1 MKQLVNPNLHDLSPY
16 KPGKPIEEIQRT
28 YNLDKVVKLASNE
41 NPFPIPGHVANAIR
55 DELGSLHFYPD
66 SDSYYL
72 KEKIASYLNVR
83 SENLILSPGSSE
95 VIKMIV
101 RAFLKPGETVL
112 TSDKTFLMYRIASIE
127 ACGKESFAQVEIT
140 DEYCYDLDGF
150 RSKMD
155 ENTKII
161 FIANPN
167 NPTGTMLPKDELMK
181 FIDEVPEDK
190 LVVLDNAYQE
200 YVLDEARYLDGIELA
215 VNRKN
220 VIVLRTF
227 SKIYA
232 LAGLRVGYA
241 IANKD
246 LIFYLG
252 KVKSP
257 FNISRVA
264 QRAAIASL
272 ESDDFKKKSADLNAK
287 NREVLFAKLQDMG
300 LSPIPSQA
308 NFILFFPETDI
319 GRLND
324 SLLREGVIIRPLQ
337 PFGFDNAMR
346 VTVGI
351 EADNEYFL
359 NKLGKVLAE
368 RN

>member
-28 YNLDKVVKLASNE
+28 FNLDKVVKLASNE
-41 NPFPIPGHVANAIR
+41 NPFPIPQHVSDAIR

-72 KEKIASYLNVR
+72 KEKIAAYLGVK
-83 SENLILSPGSSE
+83 SENLILGPGSSE

-101 RAFLKPGETVL
+101 RAFLKPGEKVL
-112 TSDKTFLMYRIASIE
+112 TSDKTFLMYKIASIE
-127 ACGKESFAQVEIT
+127 TCGKESFQQVDVT
-140 DEYCYDLDGF
+140 DGYGYDLDGF
-150 RSKMD
+150 RRQMD
-155 ENTKII
+155 EKTRII

-167 NPTGTMLPKDELMK
+167 NPTGTMLPKDELLK
-181 FIDEVPEDK
+181 FIEEVPEDK

-200 YVLDEARYLDGIELA
+200 YVMDEEKYLDGIDLA
-215 VNRKN
+215 LNRKN

-241 IANKD
+241 VASED
-246 LIFYLG
+246 VIFYLG

-272 ESDDFKKKSADLNAK
+272 ESDDFKKKSAELNAR
-287 NREVLFAKLQDMG
+287 NRDTLFAKLQDMG
-300 LSPIPSQA
+300 LSPVPSQA
-308 NFILFFPETDI
+308 NFILFFPGTDI
-319 GRLND
+319 SKLND

-351 EADNEYFL
+351 EEDNEYFL
-359 NKLGKVLAE
+359 NKLGKVLAD
-368 RN
+368 

>member
-16 KPGKPIEEIQRT
+16 KPGKPIEEIQRK
-28 YNLDKVVKLASNE
+28 YNLEKVVKLASNE
-41 NPFPIPGHVANAIR
+41 NPFPIPDRVSDAIR

-72 KEKIASYLNVR
+72 KEKIASYLNVK
-83 SENLILSPGSSE
+83 SENLILGPGSSE

-127 ACGKESFAQVEIT
+127 TSGKESFVQVDMT
-140 DEYCYDLDGF
+140 NDYCYDLNGF
-150 RSKMD
+150 RKAMD
-155 ENTKII
+155 DKTKII

-167 NPTGTMLPKDELMK
+167 NPTGTMLPKAELLK
-181 FIDEVPEDK
+181 FIEEVPEDK

-200 YVLDEARYLDGIELA
+200 YVMDPGNYLDGIDLA
-215 VNRKN
+215 VSRKN

-241 IANKD
+241 VANED
-246 LIFYLG
+246 VIFYLG

-257 FNISRVA
+257 FNISRLA

-272 ESDDFKKKSADLNAK
+272 DCNDFKEKSAALNAK
-287 NREVLFAKLQDMG
+287 NRDVLFGKLERMG
-300 LSPIPSQA
+300 MNPLASQA
-308 NFILFFPETDI
+308 NFILFFPGTDI
-319 GRLND
+319 KVLNERM
-324 SLLREGVIIRPLQ
+324 LQEGVIIRPLQ

-346 VTVGI
+346 VTVGV
-351 EADNEYFL
+351 EEDNEYFL

-368 RN
+368 